1 MIPLLAL
8 LLPLAAAAAEPQ
20 WKLAGSSLLL
30 VADDGPTAEFGLGT
44 WEEEKGGLVERRSVR
59 GGISKDGRFAWH
71 WTRVESIR
79 RTREDAVLS
88 SSSTLSYYG
97 REGRA
102 LWSAEDADAP
112 AGRPPLLMGDD
123 GEFAVVFAR
132 RDGRWRMSAFNF
144 SGRPIV
150 SAELDERLAETRMT
164 PSGRFVLAAWSP
176 RDKPLML
183 TLLDL
188 RTRSKCE
195 TPAAALPPLA
205 QLELTEDGELKSGER
220 VAYRFKR

>member
-1 MIPLLAL
+1 MNLLLAL
-8 LLPLAAAAAEPQ
+8 FLPLAAAAAEPQ

-30 VADDGPTAEFGLGT
+30 VADGAPAVEFGLGT
-44 WEEEKGGLVERRSVR
+44 WEEEKGALVERRSVR
-59 GGISKDGRFAWH
+59 GGLSKDGRFAWH
-71 WTRVESIR
+71 WTRVESIQR
-79 RTREDAVLS
+79 RREDTVLS
-88 SSSTLSYYG
+88 SSNTLSYYG

-112 AGRPPLLMGDD
+112 AGRAPLLMGDD
-123 GEFAVVFAR
+123 GEFAVVFSR
-132 RDGRWRMSAFNF
+132 RDGKWRMSAYSFA
-144 SGRPIV
+144 GRPLV

-176 RDKPLML
+176 REKPLML

-188 RTRSKCE
+188 RTRSKCQ
-195 TPAAALPPLA
+195 TPAASLPPLT
-205 QLELTEDGELKSGER
+205 QLVLTEDGELKSGER